1 MWHNCA
7 DCSSWAMARRDRI
20 ETPTLALMAWRM
32 ASVLPI
38 SATTLNS
45 WESSPACS
53 KISNIVILVPEPC
66 SRIMKGASGSSSN
79 LMADR
84 FAQRWLGDTAST
96 SSSSNSCLY
105 CNLLFF
111 ILAPTTPSSSWP
123 ARTMLVIFMVSPM
136 RSLMKISGK
145 FSLKRP
151 MREGRMY

>member
-1 MWHNCA
+1 
-7 DCSSWAMARRDRI
+7 
-20 ETPTLALMAWRM
+20 M

-66 SRIMKGASGSSSN
+66 SRMMKGACGSSSN

-84 FAQRWLGDTAST
+84 CTQWWSGDTAST
-96 SSSSNSCLY
+96 SSSSKSCSY
-105 CNLLFF
+105 CSLLFF
-111 ILAPTTPSSSWP
+111 TLAPTTPSSSP
-123 ARTMLVIFMVSPM
+123 PSRTMLVIFIVSAM
-136 RSLMKISGK
+136 TSFMKIAGK

-151 MREGRMY
+151 MRVGRIYWPGMVLPPSSRSPDIFPR